1 MCVCVFEGKCVNKCR
16 EVMGVNDID
25 ANSITLSASMCV
37 SVCVSA
43 SVSVCVGMC
52 VNILSLQPPLQL
64 ADYVSGSDQQ
74 EITWQDLPTPPR
86 LTGPSQL
93 HWEAVNTPQWARV
106 TLPVPVGT
114 PDRMQPSEQ
123 KRWAQMM

>member
-1 MCVCVFEGKCVNKCR
+1 MNKCR

-37 SVCVSA
+37 SVCVS
-43 SVSVCVGMC
+43 VRVGMC

-74 EITWQDLPTPPR
+74 QIT
-86 LTGPSQL
+86 
-93 HWEAVNTPQWARV
+93 
-106 TLPVPVGT
+106 
-114 PDRMQPSEQ
+114 
-123 KRWAQMM
+123 